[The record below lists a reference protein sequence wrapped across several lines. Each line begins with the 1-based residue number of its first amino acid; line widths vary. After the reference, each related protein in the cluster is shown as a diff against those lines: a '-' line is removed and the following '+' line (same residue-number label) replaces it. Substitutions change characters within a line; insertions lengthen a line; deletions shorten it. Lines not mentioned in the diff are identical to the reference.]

1 MYIGSY
7 QCTGSGTAGDSWG
20 TDSNG
25 HRPDLCGSNGN
36 DRDHFINSGTD
47 VLAWRS
53 GVQGKSGDLGDSRI
67 SQKYTYG
74 TECKR
79 MYIGSYQ
86 CTGSGT
92 AGDTW
97 GTDSNGH
104 RPDLFFLMIRRPP
117 RSTLFPYTALFRSR
131 SLRSL
136 PGGWLYS
143 SFRPSYTYGTKCKR
157 M

>member
-7 QCTGSGTAGDSWG
+7 QCTGSGTAGDTWG

-47 VLAWRS
+47 VLSCR
-53 GVQGKSGDLGDSRI
+53 
-67 SQKYTYG
+67 
-74 TECKR
+74 
-79 MYIGSYQ
+79 
-86 CTGSGT
+86 
-92 AGDTW
+92 
-97 GTDSNGH
+97 
-104 RPDLFFLMIRRPP
+104 
-117 RSTLFPYTALFRSR
+117 R

-143 SFRPSYTYGTKCKR
+143 SFRPSYTYGTECKR
-157 M
+157 MYIGSYQFTGSGTAGDTWGTDSNGHRPDLCGSNGNDRDHFINSGTDVLS